1 MGEFTSYYSLLFIDA
16 AQLFT
21 HPLLDSMDR
30 HVCHMQLVLGF
41 VYFEFE
47 LMRTLLR

>member
-1 MGEFTSYYSLLFIDA
+1 MGEFTYYSLLFIDA

-41 VYFEFE
+41 VYN
-47 LMRTLLR
+47 LNS